1 MSERLIK
8 RQDATRRK
16 IKRIETRFEM
26 YRTALAILIA
36 MGLVLAV
43 ISLVSSN
50 PLEAIR
56 LLLIGPFTNIRQ
68 FGNVILTMI
77 PILFTGL
84 AITIVFKTNRF
95 NLAVDGAFFLGMMVA
110 VSIGIIS
117 PFSSLITIILALFSG
132 AVVGA
137 ILGFIPAI
145 LNKVAKT
152 SELVISLMQNYVVGH
167 LVLYLFI
174 TLFRNKDSTALETYP
189 MKKGVNLGVLF
200 KFGRINIHYGLVI
213 GLILVLIAYF
223 VIYRTKWGY
232 ALRASGVNERF
243 AKYAGI
249 NTATIVILTQ
259 VVGTALA
266 GFGGAVEML
275 GRYTTFKLLK
285 SPGYGFDGI
294 LLAILAKSNPIF
306 IPVSAFFLAYIR
318 IGADMVN
325 FATDVPSEVI
335 YLVQATIILLIS
347 AKSFL
352 NTWKQ
357 RSVVKE
363 TISIAEASEE
373 AK

>member
-275 GRYTTFKLLK
+275 GRYTTFKLQK